1 MGEIATFSKGKGIS
15 KSDIEENGL
24 TECIRYGELYTY
36 YGEVI
41 NDIKSKTNVDTSN
54 LVLSEVNDV
63 IIPAS
68 GETTIDIATASCVL
82 KSGIALGGDLN
93 IIKTENN
100 GVFLSYYLNNK
111 KKMEIANLA
120 QGISVVHLYSSQ
132 LATLT
137 LNFPKLEEQ
146 NRISTFLALFDA
158 RIQTQ
163 NKIIEQ
169 LETLIKGLREK
180 LFSQETRFR
189 EFKDEW
195 KLKRLR
201 EIGETFNGL
210 SGKTKDNFGIGKPYI
225 QYKQI
230 FDSSKIQIG
239 NCGLVEILETENQ
252 NNVQYGDVFFTISSE
267 TPNEIGMSSV
277 LLDEVSEMYLNSFC
291 FGYRPLSS
299 QILNPLFSS
308 YLFRSSTF
316 RNEIVKLA
324 QGSTRYNMSKI
335 ELMKLT
341 ILLPCLEEQ
350 IFIAKLL
357 YSIELKIETE
367 KKILEEYRSQKQ
379 YLLQNLFI

>member
-163 NKIIEQ
+163 NKIIEELKLLKNTIRYQ
-169 LETLIKGLREK
+169 LYE
-180 LFSQETRFR
+180 
-189 EFKDEW
+189 
-195 KLKRLR
+195 
-201 EIGETFNGL
+201 
-210 SGKTKDNFGIGKPYI
+210 
-225 QYKQI
+225 
-230 FDSSKIQIG
+230 
-239 NCGLVEILETENQ
+239 
-252 NNVQYGDVFFTISSE
+252 
-267 TPNEIGMSSV
+267 
-277 LLDEVSEMYLNSFC
+277 
-291 FGYRPLSS
+291 
-299 QILNPLFSS
+299 QILNQKNDLVQVKDTLNYEQPTKYLVTNTDYSSDISLIPVLTANKSFVLGYTDEEFGIYDKGQSIIFDDFTMDIKFVDFLFKVKSS
-308 YLFRSSTF
+308 A
-316 RNEIVKLA
+316 I
-324 QGSTRYNMSKI
+324 
-335 ELMKLT
+335 
-341 ILLPCLEEQ
+341 
-350 IFIAKLL
+350 
-357 YSIELKIETE
+357 
-367 KKILEEYRSQKQ
+367 KILTAKPNVNLKFVFEYLSFLNLSSNEHKRHYISEIEPMEIQLPNYIQQTYVADFLSSIDDKIKTEFEFHMLLIKQKQ
-379 YLLQNLFI
+379 YLLANLFI